1 LRWGMG
7 LPLGLAAWAGLAYA
21 LVRAWRTPPRAE
33 AWVPLAWVVIY
44 FGLVGSLYVKFM
56 RYMLP
61 VAPLLAIYGA
71 ALIYAGAR
79 CLVEGRGWRAGSPG
93 QRRVLGA
100 LPIALVIAPT
110 LLYALAFL
118 NVYRGDHPWLEL
130 SRWIYGHVPEG
141 ATIAYE
147 RWDHQLPL
155 TLSQNGLVRWP
166 GEFQQQLL
174 DPYTLD
180 TPVSLNRRLGQLA
193 ASDYLIVASNRSY
206 GARDP
211 MMRRYYE
218 GLFDGRLGFQ
228 LVPTPGVERHPQLGP
243 LALVDDPFGAAG
255 LPSPLPTGRARPAP
269 VTWNLGRADE
279 SFTVYDHP
287 RPLLFRNVARLT
299 AKEMVRELLE

>member
-1 LRWGMG
+1 LT
-7 LPLGLAAWAGLAYA
+7 YA
-21 LVRAWRTPPRAE
+21 LARAWCSPPRAE

-61 VAPLLAIYGA
+61 VVPLLAVYGA

-79 CLVEGRGWRAGSPG
+79 HLVEGQGWMAGSLG
-93 QRRVLGA
+93 RRRVPGA

-118 NVYRGDHPWLEL
+118 NVYRGDHPWLGL

-155 TLSQNGLVRWP
+155 TLGQDGLVRWP
-166 GEFQQQLL
+166 GEFQQRLL
-174 DPYTLD
+174 DPYATGTLVELR
-180 TPVSLNRRLGQLA
+180 TMLGQLA

-206 GARDP
+206 GIRDP
-211 MMRRYYE
+211 SMRRYYE
-218 GLFDGRLGFQ
+218 ALFDRRLGFQ
-228 LVPTPGVERHPQLGP
+228 LVSVPDVERHPQLGP

-255 LPSPLPTGRARPAP
+255 LPSPLPPGRARPAL

-299 AKEMVRELLE
+299 AEEMVQGLLE